1 MKPFIYLF
9 LFMALTACVNR
20 PIGQFYSHLPY
31 ERWRKADTLELPVVV
46 DSITYARA
54 KAGTMWELWIDIRHT
69 NAYPYSNLVMEL
81 LSSQQDTTVHL
92 SLTNKRGTWAGHG
105 LGYLYQSSHYIST
118 FRSDTTRV
126 DTLRYRLISSMPDSV
141 LEGIHDIG
149 IRLLAQ

>member
-9 LFMALTACVNR
+9 LFMALAACVNR

-46 DSITYARA
+46 DSITCARA

-69 NAYPYSNLVMEL
+69 NAYSYSNLAMG
-81 LSSQQDTTVHL
+81 LSSTQLDTTVNL
-92 SLTNKRGTWAGHG
+92 PLTNERGAWVGHG
-105 LGYLYQSSHYIST
+105 VGYLYQSSHYVGT
-118 FRSDTTRV
+118 FHPDTAKA
-126 DTLRYRLISSMPDSV
+126 DTLRFRLVSFMPDSI

-149 IRLLAQ
+149 IRLLTP